1 MTPNIFSPL
10 GHDMDMTPVRDAL
23 ARSLAKMIDVPLI
36 PEQYE
41 EAFFQGIV
49 ERIWGIL
56 PVKVQLAIS
65 STSTFLSPEEV
76 SRYSEMLLRALT
88 PVLNRALFW
97 RHDNAD
103 VARQVTSAL
112 MLMSAD
118 KADARSLA
126 S

>member
-1 MTPNIFSPL
+1 
-10 GHDMDMTPVRDAL
+10 MDMTPVRDAL

-49 ERIWGIL
+49 DRIWGIL
-56 PVKVQLAIS
+56 PVKVQQAIS
-65 STSTFLSPEEV
+65 STSTFLSPDEV

-97 RHDNAD
+97 RTDNAD